1 MTSSRDAIRAQVAAR
16 VAQEEVARQDKGG
29 AQDSAHGFFAG
40 LDLSHFDTGCFLD
53 EEPPPLDWVLA
64 DSLLSSVV
72 GYVAGAQ
79 GTGKSRF
86 LLQIGAAVATGYRGF
101 LGDAL
106 RPARK
111 GKVLAVFCEEDRRV
125 LWRRVRRM
133 FRAFCPSQ
141 AESDDGRVVVFP
153 HPAEADFRANFIAI
167 PAAGQDLRLI
177 EVAGGDAQ
185 PSRNFFELL
194 TLAKSIPSLALVILD
209 PQSRLYG
216 ANENDNSAA
225 TTFCSLLER
234 LAQETG
240 AAVLCCAH
248 TTKGGAKKKDGSMDI
263 QAALHQDAMR
273 GASGF
278 SAAARW
284 QLNLVSLPGKTAR
297 AEGVA
302 SNAGDGQFLAG
313 KVCKAND
320 APLGDVF
327 YLRREND
334 GTLRHI
340 EPERS
345 EEDKALEAQLVE
357 RITAEVRRREAER
370 EPALTIKALGDVFP
384 GRWKEDIP
392 GATKAAVRA
401 AAAATILDGELYEV
415 LRKNSGNGK
424 QVAYL
429 ATTPDR
435 DQSSGQPTPSGGKST
450 GQSTGQKPPDS
461 TGQKA
466 PSGDN
471 ILQNQQ
477 KSTGQRNH
485 RTEALS
491 GAQVLE
497 IVPPDHRTASPSK
510 EGNPTCPVDSLLGS
524 WDAETQEDEV
534 RS

>member
-1 MTSSRDAIRAQVAAR
+1 MTSPRDAIRAKVAAR
-16 VAQEEVARQDKGG
+16 VAEEAARQDKGQ
-29 AQDSAHGFFAG
+29 AQDSVPGFFAG
-40 LDLSHFDTGCFLD
+40 LDLSQFDTGRFLD
-53 EEPPPLDWVLA
+53 EEPPPLDWVLSN
-64 DSLLSSVV
+64 SLLAGVV

-86 LLQIGAAVATGYRGF
+86 LLQIGAAVATGYGGF
-101 LGDAL
+101 LGEAL

-133 FRAFCPSQ
+133 FRAFCPKQ
-141 AESDDGRVVVFP
+141 AESDGMRVALLP
-153 HPAEADFRANFIAI
+153 HPVEADFRVNFIAV

-185 PSRNFFELL
+185 PSQNYFELL
-194 TLAKSIPSLALVILD
+194 TLAKSIPGLVLVILD

-248 TTKGGAKKKDGSMDI
+248 TTKGGAKKKDGSMDL

-297 AEGVA
+297 AEGVDSKA
-302 SNAGDGQFLAG
+302 ADGQYLAG

-327 YLRREND
+327 YLRRDQD

-357 RITAEVRRREAER
+357 KIMAEVRRREVEG
-370 EPALTIKALGDVFP
+370 ESALTVKALGDVFP
-384 GRWKEDIP
+384 ARWKEDIP

-401 AAAATILDGELYEV
+401 AAAAAILDGELFEV
-415 LRKNSGNGK
+415 LRKNPGNGK

-435 DQSSGQPTPSGGKST
+435 DQSTGQPNLSGDKST
-450 GQSTGQKPPDS
+450 GQSTGQNPADS
-461 TGQKA
+461 TGQKTL
-466 PSGDN
+466 SGDN
-471 ILQNQQ
+471 SLSIQE

-485 RTEALS
+485 RTETPS

-497 IVPPDHRTASPSK
+497 IVPPDHRTAFPPK
-510 EGNPTCPVDSLLGS
+510 GGNTTCPVDSPTGVR
-524 WDAETQEDEV
+524 DVEPQEKEV
-534 RS
+534 QL

>member
-1 MTSSRDAIRAQVAAR
+1 MSAPPDREEIRRQVESR
-16 VAQEEVARQDKGG
+16 VAQEESARQGTG
-29 AQDSAHGFFAG
+29 QDDEKYHGFFAR
-40 LDLSHFDTGCFLD
+40 LDLSQFDTGRFLD

-64 DSLLSSVV
+64 DSLLAGVV

-86 LLQIGAAVATGYRGF
+86 LLQIGAAVATGHTGF
-101 LGDAL
+101 LGEAL

-133 FRAFCPSQ
+133 FRAFCPRH
-141 AESDDGRVVVFP
+141 AESDGRRVTVLP
-153 HPAEADFRANFIAI
+153 HPAEADFRANFITI

-209 PQSRLYG
+209 PQSRLFG
-216 ANENDNSAA
+216 QNENDNSAA

-248 TTKGGAKKKDGSMDI
+248 TTKGGAKKKDGSMDL

-297 AEGVA
+297 VEGVDSKA
-302 SNAGDGQFLAG
+302 ADGQYLAG

-320 APLGDVF
+320 APLGEVF
-327 YLRREND
+327 YLRRDHD

-357 RITAEVRRREAER
+357 RITAEVRRREVEG
-370 EPALTIKALGDVFP
+370 EPALTVKALGDVFP
-384 GRWKEDIP
+384 ARWKEDIS
-392 GATKAAVRA
+392 GATKTAVRA
-401 AAAATILDGELYEV
+401 AAAAAILDGELFEV
-415 LRKNSGNGK
+415 RRRSGNGS
-424 QVAYL
+424 L
-429 ATTPDR
+429 HNFLCTTLHAGQID
-435 DQSSGQPTPSGGKST
+435 SSQLRTVENAGQNA
-450 GQSTGQKPPDS
+450 GQEMADS
-461 TGQKA
+461 TGQKT
-466 PSGDN
+466 PSGIN
-471 ILQNQQ
+471 TLSSKEKNA
-477 KSTGQRNH
+477 GQRKC
-485 RTEALS
+485 RTEGPS
-491 GAQVLE
+491 GTQPIE
-497 IVPPDHRTASPSK
+497 ITVPDSRTASPSK
-510 EGNPTCPVDSLLGS
+510 EGENACPAFPLIASL
-524 WDAETQEDEV
+524 DAETQKEEA

>member
-1 MTSSRDAIRAQVAAR
+1 MIPTVEDLRAQIAAR
-16 VAQEEVARQDKGG
+16 VAQEAARQDQEQ
-29 AQDSAHGFFAG
+29 ARDSAHGFFAG
-40 LDLSHFDTGCFLD
+40 LDLSRFDTGRFLD

-64 DSLLSSVV
+64 DSLLAGVV

-86 LLQIGAAVATGYRGF
+86 LLQVGAAVATGHRGF

-106 RPARK
+106 SPARK

-133 FRAFCPSQ
+133 FRAFCPNH
-141 AESDDGRVVVFP
+141 AESEGGRVTLLP
-153 HPAEADFRANFIAI
+153 HPAEADFRANFIAV
-167 PAAGQDLRLI
+167 PAAGHDLRLI

-194 TLAKSIPSLALVILD
+194 TLAKSIPGLALVILD

-248 TTKGGAKKKDGSMDI
+248 TTKGGAKKKDGSMDL

-297 AEGVA
+297 AEGVDSKSA
-302 SNAGDGQFLAG
+302 DGQYLAG

-320 APLGDVF
+320 APLGEAF
-327 YLRREND
+327 YLRRDHD

-340 EPERS
+340 EPERT

-357 RITAEVRRREAER
+357 RITAEVRRREVDG
-370 EPALTIKALGDVFP
+370 EPPLTIKTLGDVFP

-401 AAAATILDGELYEV
+401 AASAALLDRTIFLV
-415 LRKNSGNGK
+415 RKKGGDNRFHE
-424 QVAYL
+424 YL
-429 ATTPDR
+429 STAPDT
-435 DQSSGQPTPSGGKST
+435 GQPTVSGDVGT
-450 GQSTGQKPPDS
+450 GQTPDSGHRTAPDRNACPVTKSSNGAGSDTGQH
-461 TGQKA
+461 Q
-466 PSGDN
+466 
-471 ILQNQQ
+471 
-477 KSTGQRNH
+477 H
-485 RTEALS
+485 RTESPS
-491 GAQVLE
+491 GPGTR
-497 IVPPDHRTASPSK
+497 INTGTGHRTAFPPK
-510 EGNPTCPVDSLLGS
+510 GGDTTCPVYPPTGAR
-524 WDAETQEDEV
+524 DAEAQEEEA
-534 RS
+534 RL

>member
-1 MTSSRDAIRAQVAAR
+1 MTSSRNAIRAKVAAR
-16 VAQEEVARQDKGG
+16 VAQEEAARQDKGE

-40 LDLSHFDTGCFLD
+40 LDLSLFDTGRFLD

-64 DSLLSSVV
+64 DSLLSGVV

-86 LLQIGAAVATGYRGF
+86 LLQIGAAIATGDENF
-101 LGDAL
+101 LSGAL

-133 FRAFCPSQ
+133 FRVFCPNQ
-141 AESDDGRVVVFP
+141 AESNGRRVILLP

-194 TLAKSIPSLALVILD
+194 TLAKSISGLALVILD

-248 TTKGGAKKKDGSMDI
+248 TTKGGAKKKDGSMDL

-297 AEGVA
+297 AEGVDSKA
-302 SNAGDGQFLAG
+302 ADGQYLAG

-320 APLGDVF
+320 APLGEVF
-327 YLRREND
+327 YLRRDHD

-340 EPERS
+340 EPERT
-345 EEDKALEAQLVE
+345 EVDKALEAQLVE
-357 RITAEVRRREAER
+357 RIVAEVRRREIER

-384 GRWKEDIP
+384 GRWKEDIS

-401 AAAATILDGELYEV
+401 AAAAAILDGELFEV
-415 LRKNSGNGK
+415 RRRSGNGSLHN
-424 QVAYL
+424 YL
-429 ATTPDR
+429 CTTRHTDQGDPDQLR
-435 DQSSGQPTPSGGKST
+435 MVENAGQNA
-450 GQSTGQKPPDS
+450 GQEMPDS
-461 TGQKA
+461 AGQKA
-466 PSGDN
+466 SSGINMLSSKRKNAGQRKCRTESPSGTQP
-471 ILQNQQ
+471 I
-477 KSTGQRNH
+477 
-485 RTEALS
+485 
-491 GAQVLE
+491 E
-497 IVPPDHRTASPSK
+497 ITVPDSRTASPSK
-510 EGNPTCPVDSLLGS
+510 EGENACPAFPLISSL
-524 WDAETQEDEV
+524 DAEPQEKEV

>member
-1 MTSSRDAIRAQVAAR
+1 MTAPHDHDEIRRQVEAR
-16 VAQEEVARQDKGG
+16 VAQEEAARQDKGQ
-29 AQDSAHGFFAG
+29 AQDSGHGFFAG
-40 LDLSHFDTGCFLD
+40 LDLSQFDTSRFLD

-64 DSLLSSVV
+64 DSLLAGVV

-86 LLQIGAAVATGYRGF
+86 LLQIGAAIATGYESF
-101 LGDAL
+101 LGEAL

-133 FRAFCPSQ
+133 FRAFCPNHAKS
-141 AESDDGRVVVFP
+141 EGGRVVLFP
-153 HPAEADFRANFIAI
+153 HPAEADFRTNFIAI

-194 TLAKSIPSLALVILD
+194 TLAKSIPGLALVILD
-209 PQSRLYG
+209 PQSRLFG
-216 ANENDNSAA
+216 QNENDNSAA
-225 TTFCSLLER
+225 TTFCAMLER

-248 TTKGGAKKKDGSMDI
+248 TTKGAAKKKDGSMDL

-302 SNAGDGQFLAG
+302 ISAGDGQFLAG

-320 APLGDVF
+320 APLGEVF
-327 YLRREND
+327 YLRRDHD

-357 RITAEVRRREAER
+357 RIAAEVLRREVES
-370 EPALTIKALGDVFP
+370 EPPLTIKTLGDVFP

-401 AAAATILDGELYEV
+401 AAAAAILDGTLFEV
-415 LRKNSGNGK
+415 RRRGGDNHWHTYLGTSPDVAGQRLAPDGPDPAGQTSRPAGNVASLLDSRAGQEDRRTDKPSGPGTRVNPS
-424 QVAYL
+424 
-429 ATTPDR
+429 PDR
-435 DQSSGQPTPSGGKST
+435 
-450 GQSTGQKPPDS
+450 
-461 TGQKA
+461 
-466 PSGDN
+466 
-471 ILQNQQ
+471 
-477 KSTGQRNH
+477 
-485 RTEALS
+485 
-491 GAQVLE
+491 
-497 IVPPDHRTASPSK
+497 RTASSPIGGEYACPATPPTGDRDADPQK
-510 EGNPTCPVDSLLGS
+510 EEARP
-524 WDAETQEDEV
+524 
-534 RS
+534 

>member
-1 MTSSRDAIRAQVAAR
+1 MTTSPDREGIRRQVEAR
-16 VAQEEVARQDKGG
+16 VAQEEAARQGTD
-29 AQDSAHGFFAG
+29 QDEEKYHGFFAR
-40 LDLSHFDTGCFLD
+40 LDLSQFDTGRFLD
-53 EEPPPLDWVLA
+53 EEPPPLNWVLA
-64 DSLLSSVV
+64 DSLLAGVV

-86 LLQIGAAVATGYRGF
+86 LLQIGAAVATGDEAF
-101 LGDAL
+101 LGEAL
-106 RPARK
+106 RPARR

-125 LWRRVRRM
+125 LWRRIRRM
-133 FRAFCPSQ
+133 FRAFCPRQ
-141 AESDDGRVVVFP
+141 AESDGNRVVLLP

-177 EVAGGDAQ
+177 EVARSDAQ

-194 TLAKSIPSLALVILD
+194 NLAKSIPDLALIILD
-209 PQSRLYG
+209 PQSRLFG
-216 ANENDNSAA
+216 QNENDNSAA
-225 TTFCSLLER
+225 TTFCALLER

-248 TTKGGAKKKDGSMDI
+248 TTKGGAKKKDGSMDL

-297 AEGVA
+297 AEGVD
-302 SNAGDGQFLAG
+302 SKAGDGQYLAG

-320 APLGDVF
+320 APMGETF
-327 YLRREND
+327 YLRRDHD

-357 RITAEVRRREAER
+357 RIVAEVRRREAEG
-370 EPALTIKALGDVFP
+370 EPALTIKTLGDVFP
-384 GRWKEDIP
+384 ARWKEDIP

-401 AAAATILDGELYEV
+401 AASAAILDGGLFEV
-415 LRKNSGNGK
+415 RRRGGNGSIHG
-424 QVAYL
+424 YL
-429 ATTPDR
+429 CTSMNA
-435 DQSSGQPTPSGGKST
+435 
-450 GQSTGQKPPDS
+450 GQSAPAQLRMVENAGQNAGQEMPDS
-461 TGQKA
+461 TGQKTPSGINTPSLQKKNAGQQKCRTEA
-466 PSGDN
+466 PSGTQP
-471 ILQNQQ
+471 I
-477 KSTGQRNH
+477 
-485 RTEALS
+485 
-491 GAQVLE
+491 E
-497 IVPPDHRTASPSK
+497 ITVPDSRTASPSK
-510 EGNPTCPVDSLLGS
+510 EGENACPAFPLIDSLN
-524 WDAETQEDEV
+524 ARTQEEV